1 MRKILIIF
9 SIIFLHS
16 CNGYQPIFKT
26 QEANF
31 FIAKITNITQD
42 QISNQIRTSLK
53 PYTKNNNNQPLI
65 LELESKKNEKILSKD
80 KKGNPVVFEL
90 KIETNVKI
98 IFEDK
103 SQKEFKF
110 SKKFNYNNQSNKFEL
125 KQYKDNIEKNLT
137 NEIFENL
144 IFKLRSI

>member
-16 CNGYQPIFKT
+16 CSGYQPIFKT

-31 FIAKITNITQD
+31 FIAKITNVTKD
-42 QISNQIRTSLK
+42 EISNEIRNSLK

-65 LELESKKNEKILSKD
+65 LELKSQKNEKILSKD

-90 KIETNVKI
+90 RIKTDVKI
-98 IFEDK
+98 IFKDK
-103 SQKEFKF
+103 SQKELKF

-125 KQYKDNIEKNLT
+125 KQYKDNIEKNLA
-137 NEIFENL
+137 NEIFESL

>member
-53 PYTKNNNNQPLI
+53 PYTKNNNKQPLT
-65 LELESKKNEKILSKD
+65 LELKSKKNEKILSKD

-103 SQKEFKF
+103 SQKELKF
-110 SKKFNYNNQSNKFEL
+110 SK
-125 KQYKDNIEKNLT
+125 
-137 NEIFENL
+137 NL
-144 IFKLRSI
+144 IITTNQINLNSNSIKITLKKIYQMKFLKV